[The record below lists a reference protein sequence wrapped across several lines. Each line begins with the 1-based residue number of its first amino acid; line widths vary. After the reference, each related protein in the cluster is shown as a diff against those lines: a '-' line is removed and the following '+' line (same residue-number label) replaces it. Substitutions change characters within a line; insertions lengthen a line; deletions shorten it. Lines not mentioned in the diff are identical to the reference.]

1 MSTGSITKR
10 LESVGQQAGQTDF
23 QRRVSAMS
31 RSNGNW
37 LDRLQTMVSE
47 QPVRT
52 ALIGLGVGVLLGACC
67 FGAMRGRR

>member
-10 LESVGQQAGQTDF
+10 LESMGQQAGQTDF
-23 QRRVSAMS
+23 QRRVSAMA
-31 RSNGNW
+31 RSNDTW
-37 LDRLQTMVSE
+37 LDRLQSMVTD

-67 FGAMRGRR
+67 FGAMRTRR